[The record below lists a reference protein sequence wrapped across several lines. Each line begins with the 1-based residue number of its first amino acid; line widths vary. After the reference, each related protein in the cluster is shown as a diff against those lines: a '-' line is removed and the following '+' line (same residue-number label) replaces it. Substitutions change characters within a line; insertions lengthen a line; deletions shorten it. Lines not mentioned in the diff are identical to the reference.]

1 MLHNIYRRINKQ
13 AEGGGKT
20 AYCNAAVDG
29 YKPVNAEYRMK
40 KEVLKMKV
48 EFAYLDVC
56 RKQIEEHT
64 NTLLD
69 LRDKYEVVVDEE
81 KVTKLIEALEYFK
94 SALETTPIA

>member
-1 MLHNIYRRINKQ
+1 MNDIGEKIFLTRKEANENS
-13 AEGGGKT
+13 
-20 AYCNAAVDG
+20 
-29 YKPVNAEYRMK
+29 MK

-48 EFAYLDVC
+48 KFAYLDVC